1 MQVILLERVRNLGFM
16 GDVVTVKNGFGRNYL
31 LPQGKALR
39 ASDENMKVFES
50 RKKELEAKNLE
61 RRSEAEK
68 VADKM
73 KNIEVI
79 LERNA
84 SELGQL
90 YGSVADRDI
99 VDFLNAEGYKI
110 EKRQVHLTTP
120 IKQVGVSS
128 VQIVLHPEV
137 DLTLPVSVATSLEEA
152 TKQLRAPQKTAEE
165 KKAEKDAAAA
175 AEAAAREAEREA
187 DEESSLS
194 EDDASA

>member
-1 MQVILLERVRNLGFM
+1 MQLILLERIRNLGFM
-16 GDVVTVKNGFGRNYL
+16 GDIVTVKNGFGRNYL

-68 VADKM
+68 FAEKLSPV
-73 KNIEVI
+73 EVI

-90 YGSVADRDI
+90 YGSVTDRDI
-99 VDFLNAEGYKI
+99 IDFLAGVGFKL
-110 EKRQVHLTTP
+110 EKRQIHLALP
-120 IKQVGVSS
+120 IKQVSVSS

-137 DLTLPVSVATSLEEA
+137 DVTLPVSVAGTLDEA

-165 KKAEKDAAAA
+165 KKAEQDAHAA
-175 AEAAAREAEREA
+175 AEAAAREAEREGDA
-187 DEESSLS
+187 DAEGN
-194 EDDASA
+194 DDA